1 MARARSSERN
11 EVCRMARLP
20 GASSAPPIPCTAR
33 AAMRNPDV
41 GAMPQRAD
49 ATANQ
54 ATPMEKTRLR
64 P

>member
-1 MARARSSERN
+1 
-11 EVCRMARLP
+11 MARLP
-20 GASSAPPIPCTAR
+20 GAKSAPPMPWTMR
-33 AAMRNPDV
+33 AAMSTPAV
-41 GAMPQRAD
+41 GARPQRAD

>member
-1 MARARSSERN
+1 
-11 EVCRMARLP
+11 MARLP
-20 GASSAPPIPCTAR
+20 GVNSAPPIPCTRR
-33 AAMRNPDV
+33 AAMRNAGV
-41 GAMPQRAD
+41 GAMPQRAE

>member
-1 MARARSSERN
+1 MARARSSARN

-20 GASSAPPIPCTAR
+20 GVNSAPPIPCTRR
-33 AAMRNPDV
+33 AAMRKPAV
-41 GAMPQRAD
+41 GARPQRAE